1 MPELQLKFHPEIS
14 HEIKASYSWYQKQ
27 ADGLGDDF
35 LNELEDAYQVISE
48 LPGTWP
54 LFQKGF
60 RRYLLARFPFSVIYR
75 EHNSFIYV
83 LAVMHNS
90 RKPGYWLSRT

>member
-1 MPELQLKFHPEIS
+1 MEELLLIFHPEIS
-14 HEIKASYSWYQKQ
+14 LEVKFSYTWYQKQ

-35 LNELEDAYQVISE
+35 LRELEDAYQVISQ
-48 LPGTWP
+48 LPNTWP

-75 EHNSFIYV
+75 EQDSLIYIV
-83 LAVMHNS
+83 AIMHNS
-90 RKPGYWLSRT
+90 RKPGYWLSRV

>member
-1 MPELQLKFHPEIS
+1 MEELRFKFHPEIS
-14 HEIKASYSWYQKQ
+14 SETKASYTWYQEQ

-35 LNELEDAYQVISE
+35 LDELEAAYQVISQ

-75 EHNSFIYV
+75 EHDSFIDIV
-83 LAVMHNS
+83 AIMHNS
-90 RKPGYWLSRT
+90 RKPGYCR

>member
-1 MPELQLKFHPEIS
+1 MEELRLKFHPEIS
-14 HEIKASYSWYQKQ
+14 HEIKKSYTWYQEQ
-27 ADGLGDDF
+27 ATGLGGDF
-35 LNELEDAYQVISE
+35 LDEPEDAYQVISQ

-75 EHNSFIYV
+75 EHDSFIYIV
-83 LAVMHNS
+83 AIMHNS
-90 RKPGYWLSRT
+90 RKPGYWLSRI